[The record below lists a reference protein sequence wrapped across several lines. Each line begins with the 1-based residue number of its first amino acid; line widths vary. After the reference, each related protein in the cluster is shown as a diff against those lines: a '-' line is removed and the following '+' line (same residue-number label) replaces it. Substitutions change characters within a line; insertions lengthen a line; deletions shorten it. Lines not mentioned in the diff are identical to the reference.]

1 MIFDFD
7 TVIDR
12 TDTGSEKW
20 DRYAGRDIIPLW
32 VADMDFRSPPT
43 IIKALHRRIEHGV
56 FGYTAPPA
64 TLIEAVLEM
73 LRNEYDWQVLPE
85 WLVWLPGLVSGI
97 NVACRAVG
105 VDGDAIATFIPV
117 YPPFLSAPAL
127 ARRQLITVPLK
138 STDTGWGLDL
148 DLLESAITDR
158 TRLLML
164 CSPHNPV
171 GRVWSMQEL
180 TAVAQLAERH
190 NLVVCSDEIHS
201 GLVLDQGKRHI
212 PLASLS
218 PDIARRTITLQAAS
232 KTYNIPGLGCSF
244 AVIPDKELRSAFR
257 ATMNG
262 IVPHINILGYTA
274 TEAAY
279 RYGESWRQ
287 ALLAYLRQNRD
298 LVFEAVREVDGLL
311 TWPVEATYLAWID
324 ARGLGVD
331 EPVGLFEKLGVGL
344 SDGAPFGSPG
354 FLRLNFGGPQTVL
367 KQALARMKQVKK

>member
-1 MIFDFD
+1 LIFDFD